1 MSKLFV
7 KYNDNWA
14 DEMDITG
21 FVIITKADWNEIREE
36 VRGFL
41 DKKMGWEYGVGTN
54 EQIEYSSFE
63 DWSRAFTVTELTDAE
78 AATLIDVFKRVKIRP
93 GYDETRFLIEE
104 GFFAIPREDEYEEL
118 EDEEDDEE
126 EDDDEEE
133 TDDDSVPW

>member
-21 FVIITKADWNEIREE
+21 FVIITKENWNAMKEE

-63 DWSRAFTVTELTDAE
+63 DWSRAFTVTELSDAE
-78 AATLIDVFKRVKIRP
+78 AATLIDVFKRAKIRP

-118 EDEEDDEE
+118 EEETEDDEEDEEEDDEE
-126 EDDDEEE
+126 
-133 TDDDSVPW
+133 DDSVPW